1 MGGTPMPRRGAT
13 DETSVPQMRGECVI
27 THSLMNRRAFLATAG
42 TATAGLMAGCA
53 TETSPAGSAKKP
65 NVVFVLADQWRAQAC
80 GYAGDP
86 NLQGKTPNLDKLAA
100 ESVSFTHAVSCC
112 PVCTPYRASL
122 ITGQY
127 PLTHGLFLNDL
138 CLSTRATS
146 IAQAYAGAGYDT
158 AYIGKWHLDGHGRSA
173 YIPPERRQGFDYWK
187 VLECTHDYNAS
198 AYYSGNDPARRR
210 WEGYDVIAQTQDA
223 QAYIAG
229 HAANKKPYLLILA
242 WGPPHNPYETAP
254 EPYKKLFDAEKL
266 TLRPNV
272 EGDPRKG
279 LAGYYAHIAAMDA
292 CLGELLR
299 ALEDAG
305 QRDNTIFVF
314 TSDHGDMLGSQGQ
327 SRKQKPW
334 DEAIRVPLLVR
345 YPAAQARGRAI
356 GAPINTPDLMPTL
369 LGLSRVPIPP
379 SVQGED
385 FSGVI
390 RGAAAP
396 EDNPVLI
403 ECPTPFGEWLR
414 DKGGREYRG
423 VRTRRYTYVRD
434 LHGPWLMYDNETDPY
449 QRTNLIDAPQHAALQ
464 GKLEAELQKL
474 LKKTGD
480 EFLPGPAYIAKWG
493 YVVDK
498 SGTVPIQ

>member
-1 MGGTPMPRRGAT
+1 MTEKHT
-13 DETSVPQMRGECVI
+13 
-27 THSLMNRRAFLATAG
+27 MNRRDFLAATG
-42 TATAGLMAGCA
+42 TATAGLLAGCA
-53 TETSPAGSAKKP
+53 TAAAPTEKAKKP

-86 NLQGKTPNLDKLAA
+86 NLQGKTPNLDRLAA
-100 ESVSFTHAVSCC
+100 ESVNFSHAVSCC

-146 IAQAYAGAGYDT
+146 IAQAYAQAGYNT
-158 AYIGKWHLDGHGRSA
+158 GYIGKWHLDGHGRSA

-187 VLECTHDYNAS
+187 VLECTHDYNKS
-198 AYYSGNDPARRR
+198 PYYAGNDATQRM
-210 WEGYDVIAQTQDA
+210 WEGYDVIAQTKDA
-223 QAYIAG
+223 QTYIAG
-229 HAANKKPYLLILA
+229 QAKSEKPFLLILA

-254 EPYKKLFDAEKL
+254 EQYKKLFDAEKL
-266 TLRPNV
+266 ALRPNV
-272 EGDPRKG
+272 TGDPRKA

-299 ALEDAG
+299 TLDDAG

-314 TSDHGDMLGSQGQ
+314 TSDHGDMLGSHGQ

-334 DEAIRVPLLVR
+334 DEAVRVPLLVR
-345 YPAAQARGRAI
+345 YPVAQAKGRRLDL
-356 GAPINTPDLMPTL
+356 PVNTPDLMPTL
-369 LGLSRVPIPP
+369 LGLSGVAIPA

-385 FSGVI
+385 FSALI
-390 RGAAAP
+390 RGGPAP

-414 DKGGREYRG
+414 EKGGREYRG
-423 VRTRRYTYVRD
+423 VRTKRYTYVRD
-434 LHGPWLMYDNETDPY
+434 LRGPWLLYDNETDPY
-449 QRTNLIDAPQHAALQ
+449 QLANLVDKPEHADLQ
-464 GKLEAELQKL
+464 AKLEAELKKL

-480 EFLPGPAYIAKWG
+480 DFLPGSAYIKKWG
-493 YVVDK
+493 YAVDR